1 MIEAPIPDNE
11 NERLAALQSLHLLDT
26 PPEERFNRI
35 PRLLTY
41 MFDVP
46 MAYISLIDTDRQWF
60 KASMGMCGTRQTSRS
75 TSFCGHAILSD
86 EALVIPDATKDPRF
100 FDNPMVT
107 SDPFIRFYAG
117 MPLAGPGGQK
127 IGTLCISD
135 RRPRSFHEADLKALK
150 QVAQLVERELNL
162 VEVVKLQE
170 DVLAAR
176 EQAAEAN
183 RQKAEY
189 LGQLLDHQKVLI
201 NELTQAASY
210 VHSLLPKPL
219 KAPPIQTRWRFTPS
233 SKLGGDCFGYNWIDD
248 NHFAVYLLDVSG
260 HGVGAALLS
269 VSVMNALRAQA
280 LPHTDFRDP
289 ANVLA
294 SLNVA
299 FPMEE
304 QNGKYFTIWYGLFD
318 QAKRQLTYASA
329 GHPPALLVSSDLGN
343 GTPFQELGMN
353 SFAIGMIP
361 SVAFASAAT
370 GVAPSSRLYVFSDGA
385 YEVEK
390 ADGSLMRR
398 HELVNFLTSPLC
410 PCGPDEVWHF
420 VHRENGAKSLKDDFS
435 LLEITFP

>member
-1 MIEAPIPDNE
+1 MIEASIPTNE
-11 NERLAALQSLHLLDT
+11 NERLAALHSLHLLDT

-46 MAYISLIDTDRQWF
+46 MAYISLIDADRQWF
-60 KASMGMCGTRQTSRS
+60 KAAHGMCDIRQTPRS
-75 TSFCGHAILSD
+75 ASFCGHAILSD
-86 EALVIPDATKDPRF
+86 EALVVPDTKNDRRF

-107 SDPFIRFYAG
+107 GDPSIRFYAG
-117 MPLAGPGGQK
+117 IPLAGPGGQK
-127 IGTLCISD
+127 IGTLCIAD
-135 RRPRSFHEADLKALK
+135 RRPRNFHETDLKALK
-150 QVAQLVERELNL
+150 QVGQLVEREVNL

-183 RQKAEY
+183 RQKASY
-189 LGQLLDHQKVLI
+189 LSQLVDHQKVLI

-210 VHSLLPKPL
+210 VHSLLPRPL
-219 KAPPIQTRWRFTPS
+219 QAPPIQTRWRFTPS

-280 LPHTDFRDP
+280 LPRTDFRDP

-294 SLNVA
+294 SLNEA

-318 QAKRQLTYASA
+318 QAKRRLTYASA
-329 GHPPALLVSSDLGN
+329 GHPPALLLPSELGN
-343 GTPFQELGMN
+343 ATPIRELGMN
-353 SFAIGMIP
+353 SFAIGVIP
-361 SVAFASAAT
+361 NVSFASATT
-370 GVAPSSRLYVFSDGA
+370 GVVPSSRLYVFSDGA

-390 ADGSLMRR
+390 ADGSLMHR
-398 HELVNFLTSPLC
+398 HELIKFLTSPAC
-410 PCGPDEVWHF
+410 PCSPDEVWNF
-420 VHRENGAKSLKDDFS
+420 VFRENGARTLKDDFC
-435 LLEITFP
+435 LLEVTFQ